1 MNNPELERR
10 LAEHGV
16 RPTALR
22 ILVLSAIEKAEQ
34 PISALDIERALDTV
48 DRSTITRALSQFCA
62 KGLVHLIDDGSGS
75 AKYEVCHACV
85 SHSDAQEDSSA
96 TRIHE
101 DLHVHF
107 HCTGCGATY
116 CLPSV
121 PIPSIPLAEGFVQ
134 ESANFII
141 SGLCPDCSGK

>member
-1 MNNPELERR
+1 MNNSELELR

-22 ILVLSAIEKAEQ
+22 ILVMSVIEKAEQ

-48 DRSTITRALSQFCA
+48 DRSTITRALSQFCS
-62 KGLVHLIDDGSGS
+62 KGLVHIIDDGSGS
-75 AKYEVCHACV
+75 AKYEACHTCGYPKED
-85 SHSDAQEDSSA
+85 HSLKG
-96 TRIHE
+96 TIMHN

-107 HCTGCGATY
+107 HCTRCGRTF
-116 CLPSV
+116 CLPSA
-121 PIPSIPLAEGFVQ
+121 PIPPIPLADGFVQ

-141 SGLCPDCSGK
+141 SGLCPDCSRK

>member
-1 MNNPELERR
+1 MNNSELELR

-22 ILVLSAIEKAEQ
+22 ILVLSAIEKAGQ

-48 DRSTITRALSQFCA
+48 DRSTITRALSQFCS
-62 KGLVHLIDDGSGS
+62 KGLVHIIDDGSGS
-75 AKYEVCHACV
+75 AKYEACHACG
-85 SHSDAQEDSSA
+85 SPKEDHSLKG
-96 TRIHE
+96 TIMHN

-107 HCTGCGATY
+107 HCTRCGRTF
-116 CLPSV
+116 CLPSA
-121 PIPSIPLAEGFVQ
+121 PIPPIPLADGFIQ

-141 SGLCPDCSGK
+141 SGLCPECSRK

>member
-1 MNNPELERR
+1 MNNSELELR

-22 ILVLSAIEKAEQ
+22 ILVLSAIEKAGQ

-48 DRSTITRALSQFCA
+48 DRSTITRALSQFCS
-62 KGLVHLIDDGSGS
+62 KGLVHIIDDGSGS
-75 AKYEVCHACV
+75 AKYEACHACG
-85 SHSDAQEDSSA
+85 HSEENHSLSGN
-96 TRIHE
+96 IMHS

-107 HCTGCGATY
+107 HCTRCGRTF
-116 CLPSV
+116 CLPSA
-121 PIPSIPLAEGFVQ
+121 PIPPIPLADGFIQ

-141 SGLCPDCSGK
+141 SGLCPECSRK